1 MIEVKKQDIIFEDN
15 MDYDTTKRTKA
26 EELENIKFN
35 RIMRLRNRKFGF
47 AYGFLA
53 MNMMN
58 LFLTCIDKEYRQTA
72 FPIVIGF
79 FALISVVVTQ
89 FIFDKKIKDG
99 MDDLFDTGKSVT
111 TYYQADRKIRSWRDI
126 IERIESTSTMIDF
139 KLDKQGNLSINTFWV
154 DKENKA
160 HNEIFDVPKEM
171 VEYMDSPN
179 LIIKLMSPVDE
190 KNYIRVQL
198 PFLPFEFSTSSLAR
212 TGRIGIHTERR
223 EYHETI

>member
-26 EELENIKFN
+26 EEQDNIKFD

-47 AYGFLA
+47 VYGFLA
-53 MNMMN
+53 MNVMN
-58 LFLTCIDKEYRQTA
+58 LFLTCIDKEYRHTV
-72 FPIVIGF
+72 FPIAISF
-79 FALISVVVTQ
+79 SLLISVVIIQ

-99 MDDLFDTGKSVT
+99 IDDLFDTGKSAII
-111 TYYQADRKIRSWRDI
+111 YYQADRKIRSWRDI

-160 HNEIFDVPKEM
+160 HNEIFGVPKEM

-179 LIIKLMSPVDE
+179 VIIKLMSPVDGE
-190 KNYIRVQL
+190 NYIHVSVPQTKAL
-198 PFLPFEFSTSSLAR
+198 SKGGSNK
-212 TGRIGIHTERR
+212 
-223 EYHETI
+223 

>member
-35 RIMRLRNRKFGF
+35 RIMRIRNRKFGF

-53 MNMMN
+53 MNVMN

-72 FPIVIGF
+72 FPIMIGF
-79 FALISVVVTQ
+79 FALISVVVMQ

-99 MDDLFDTGKSVT
+99 MDDLFDNGKSVT
-111 TYYQADRKIRSWRDI
+111 IYYQTDRKIRSWRDI

-139 KLDKQGNLSINTFWV
+139 NTDKQGNLSINAFWV

-160 HNEIFDVPKEM
+160 HNEVFDVKKEM
-171 VEYMDSPN
+171 VEYIDSQN
-179 LIIKLMSPVDE
+179 VIIKLMSPVDGE
-190 KNYIRVQL
+190 NYIRVQL
-198 PFLPFEFSTSSLAR
+198 PKALFER
-212 TGRIGIHTERR
+212 TE
-223 EYHETI
+223 

>member
-15 MDYDTTKRTKA
+15 MDYDTTKRMKT
-26 EELENIKFN
+26 EEQDNIKFN

-53 MNMMN
+53 MNVMN

-79 FALISVVVTQ
+79 FALISVVVMQ

-99 MDDLFDTGKSVT
+99 IDDLFDTGKSAII
-111 TYYQADRKIRSWRDI
+111 YYQADRKIRSWRDI

-160 HNEIFDVPKEM
+160 HNEIFGVPKEM
-171 VEYMDSPN
+171 VEYMDSQN

-198 PFLPFEFSTSSLAR
+198 PQASLEQA
-212 TGRIGIHTERR
+212 E
-223 EYHETI
+223 

>member
-1 MIEVKKQDIIFEDN
+1 MIEVKKQNIIFEDN
-15 MDYDTTKRTKA
+15 MDYDTTKRMKA
-26 EELENIKFN
+26 EEQDNIKFN

-53 MNMMN
+53 MNVMN

-72 FPIVIGF
+72 FPIMIGF
-79 FALISVVVTQ
+79 FALISVVVMQ

-99 MDDLFDTGKSVT
+99 IDDLFDTGKSAII
-111 TYYQADRKIRSWRDI
+111 YYQADRKIRSWRDI

-160 HNEIFDVPKEM
+160 HNEIFGVPKEM
-171 VEYMDSPN
+171 VEYMDSQN

-198 PFLPFEFSTSSLAR
+198 PQASLEQA
-212 TGRIGIHTERR
+212 E
-223 EYHETI
+223 

>member
-15 MDYDTTKRTKA
+15 MDYDTTKRMKT
-26 EELENIKFN
+26 EEQDNIKFN
-35 RIMRLRNRKFGF
+35 RIMRVRNRKFGF

-53 MNMMN
+53 MNVMN

-72 FPIVIGF
+72 FPIMIGF
-79 FALISVVVTQ
+79 FALISVVVMQ

-99 MDDLFDTGKSVT
+99 IDDLFDTGKSAII
-111 TYYQADRKIRSWRDI
+111 YYQADRKIRSWRDI

-160 HNEIFDVPKEM
+160 HNEIFGVPKEM
-171 VEYMDSPN
+171 VEYMDSQN

-198 PFLPFEFSTSSLAR
+198 PQASLEQA
-212 TGRIGIHTERR
+212 E
-223 EYHETI
+223 

>member
-1 MIEVKKQDIIFEDN
+1 MIEVKKQNIIFEDN
-15 MDYDTTKRTKA
+15 MDYDTTKRMKT
-26 EELENIKFN
+26 EEQDDIKFN

-53 MNMMN
+53 MNVMN

-72 FPIVIGF
+72 FPIMIGF
-79 FALISVVVTQ
+79 FALISVVVMQ

-99 MDDLFDTGKSVT
+99 IDDLFDTGKSAII
-111 TYYQADRKIRSWRDI
+111 YYQADRKIRSWRDI

-160 HNEIFDVPKEM
+160 HNEIFGVPKEM
-171 VEYMDSPN
+171 VEYMDSQN

-198 PFLPFEFSTSSLAR
+198 PQASLEQA
-212 TGRIGIHTERR
+212 E
-223 EYHETI
+223 

>member
-15 MDYDTTKRTKA
+15 MDYDTTKKTKA
-26 EELENIKFN
+26 EEQDNIKFD

-99 MDDLFDTGKSVT
+99 MDDLFDTGKSAII
-111 TYYQADRKIRSWRDI
+111 YYQADRKIRSWRDI
-126 IERIESTSTMIDF
+126 IKRIESTSTMIDF

-160 HNEIFDVPKEM
+160 HNEIFDVKKEM
-171 VEYMDSPN
+171 VEYIDSQN
-179 LIIKLMSPVDE
+179 VIIKLMSSVDE

-198 PFLPFEFSTSSLAR
+198 PQASLEQA
-212 TGRIGIHTERR
+212 E
-223 EYHETI
+223 

>member
-15 MDYDTTKRTKA
+15 MDYDTTKRMKT
-26 EELENIKFN
+26 EEQDNIKFN

-53 MNMMN
+53 MNVMN

-72 FPIVIGF
+72 FPIMIGF
-79 FALISVVVTQ
+79 FALISVVVMQ

-99 MDDLFDTGKSVT
+99 IDDLFDTGKSAII
-111 TYYQADRKIRSWRDI
+111 YYQADRKIRSWRDI

-160 HNEIFDVPKEM
+160 HNEIFGVPKEM
-171 VEYMDSPN
+171 VEYMDSQN

-198 PFLPFEFSTSSLAR
+198 LQASLEQA
-212 TGRIGIHTERR
+212 E
-223 EYHETI
+223 

>member
-1 MIEVKKQDIIFEDN
+1 MIEVKKQNIIFEDN
-15 MDYDTTKRTKA
+15 MDYDTTKRMKP
-26 EELENIKFN
+26 EEQDNIKFN

-53 MNMMN
+53 MNVMN

-72 FPIVIGF
+72 FPIMIGF
-79 FALISVVVTQ
+79 FALISVVVMQ

-99 MDDLFDTGKSVT
+99 IDDLFDTGKSAII
-111 TYYQADRKIRSWRDI
+111 YYQADRKIRSWRDI

-160 HNEIFDVPKEM
+160 HNEIFGVPKEM
-171 VEYMDSPN
+171 VEYMDSQN

-198 PFLPFEFSTSSLAR
+198 PQASLEQA
-212 TGRIGIHTERR
+212 E
-223 EYHETI
+223 

>member
-1 MIEVKKQDIIFEDN
+1 MIEVKKQNIIFEDN
-15 MDYDTTKRTKA
+15 MDYDTTKRMKT
-26 EELENIKFN
+26 EEQDNIKFN

-53 MNMMN
+53 MNVMN

-72 FPIVIGF
+72 FPIMIGF
-79 FALISVVVTQ
+79 FALISVVVMQ

-99 MDDLFDTGKSVT
+99 IDDLFDTGKSAII
-111 TYYQADRKIRSWRDI
+111 YYQADRKIRSWRDI

-160 HNEIFDVPKEM
+160 HNEIFGVPKEM
-171 VEYMDSPN
+171 VEYMDSQN

-198 PFLPFEFSTSSLAR
+198 PQASLEQA
-212 TGRIGIHTERR
+212 E
-223 EYHETI
+223 

>member
-72 FPIVIGF
+72 FPIAIGF

-111 TYYQADRKIRSWRDI
+111 IYYQADRKIRSWRDI
-126 IERIESTSTMIDF
+126 IERIESTSTIIDF

-160 HNEIFDVPKEM
+160 HNEIFDVKKEM
-171 VEYMDSPN
+171 VEYIDSQN
-179 LIIKLMSPVDE
+179 VIIKLMSPVDGE
-190 KNYIRVQL
+190 NYIRVQL
-198 PFLPFEFSTSSLAR
+198 PQASLEQA
-212 TGRIGIHTERR
+212 E
-223 EYHETI
+223 

>member
-1 MIEVKKQDIIFEDN
+1 MIEVKKQNIIFEDN
-15 MDYDTTKRTKA
+15 MDYDTTKRMKV
-26 EELENIKFN
+26 EEQDNIKFN

-53 MNMMN
+53 MNVMN

-72 FPIVIGF
+72 FPIMIGF
-79 FALISVVVTQ
+79 FALISVVVMQ

-99 MDDLFDTGKSVT
+99 IDDLFDTGKSAII
-111 TYYQADRKIRSWRDI
+111 YYQADRKIRSWRDI

-160 HNEIFDVPKEM
+160 HNEIFGVPKEM
-171 VEYMDSPN
+171 VEYMDSQN

-198 PFLPFEFSTSSLAR
+198 PQASLEQA
-212 TGRIGIHTERR
+212 E
-223 EYHETI
+223 

>member
-1 MIEVKKQDIIFEDN
+1 MIEVKKQNIIFEDN
-15 MDYDTTKRTKA
+15 MDYDTTKRMKT
-26 EELENIKFN
+26 EEQDNIKFN

-53 MNMMN
+53 MNVMN

-72 FPIVIGF
+72 FPIMIGF
-79 FALISVVVTQ
+79 FALISVVVMQ

-99 MDDLFDTGKSVT
+99 IDDLFDTGKSAII
-111 TYYQADRKIRSWRDI
+111 YYQADRKIRSWRDI
-126 IERIESTSTMIDF
+126 IERIESTYTMIDF

-160 HNEIFDVPKEM
+160 HNEIFGVPKEM
-171 VEYMDSPN
+171 VEYMDSQN

-198 PFLPFEFSTSSLAR
+198 PQASLEQA
-212 TGRIGIHTERR
+212 E
-223 EYHETI
+223 

>member
-1 MIEVKKQDIIFEDN
+1 
-15 MDYDTTKRTKA
+15 
-26 EELENIKFN
+26 
-35 RIMRLRNRKFGF
+35 MRLRNRKFGF

-53 MNMMN
+53 MNVMN

-72 FPIVIGF
+72 FPIMIGF
-79 FALISVVVTQ
+79 FALISVVVMQ

-99 MDDLFDTGKSVT
+99 IDDLFDTGKSAII
-111 TYYQADRKIRSWRDI
+111 YYQADRKIRSWRDI

-160 HNEIFDVPKEM
+160 HNEIFGVPKEM
-171 VEYMDSPN
+171 VEYMDSQN

-198 PFLPFEFSTSSLAR
+198 PQASLEQA
-212 TGRIGIHTERR
+212 E
-223 EYHETI
+223 

>member
-15 MDYDTTKRTKA
+15 MDYDTTKRMKT
-26 EELENIKFN
+26 EEQDNIKFN

-53 MNMMN
+53 MNVMN

-72 FPIVIGF
+72 FPIMIGF
-79 FALISVVVTQ
+79 FALISVVVMQ

-99 MDDLFDTGKSVT
+99 IDDLFDTGKSAII
-111 TYYQADRKIRSWRDI
+111 YYQADRKIRSWRDI

-160 HNEIFDVPKEM
+160 HNEIFGVPKEM
-171 VEYMDSPN
+171 VEYMDSQN

-198 PFLPFEFSTSSLAR
+198 PQASLEQA
-212 TGRIGIHTERR
+212 E
-223 EYHETI
+223 

>member
-58 LFLTCIDKEYRQTA
+58 FFLTCIDKEYRQTA

-111 TYYQADRKIRSWRDI
+111 IYYQADRKIRSWRDI
-126 IERIESTSTMIDF
+126 IERIESTSTIIDF
-139 KLDKQGNLSINTFWV
+139 NTDKQGNLSINAFWV

-160 HNEIFDVPKEM
+160 HNEIFDVKKEM
-171 VEYMDSPN
+171 VEYIDSQN
-179 LIIKLMSPVDE
+179 VIIKLMSPVDGE
-190 KNYIRVQL
+190 NYIHVSVPQTKAL
-198 PFLPFEFSTSSLAR
+198 SKGGSNK
-212 TGRIGIHTERR
+212 
-223 EYHETI
+223 

>member
-15 MDYDTTKRTKA
+15 MDYDTTKRMKT
-26 EELENIKFN
+26 EEQDNIKFN

-53 MNMMN
+53 MNVMN

-72 FPIVIGF
+72 FPIMIGF
-79 FALISVVVTQ
+79 FALISVVVMQ

-99 MDDLFDTGKSVT
+99 IDDLFDTGKSAIIC
-111 TYYQADRKIRSWRDI
+111 YQADRKIRSWRDI

-160 HNEIFDVPKEM
+160 HNEIFGVPKEM
-171 VEYMDSPN
+171 VEYMDSQN

-198 PFLPFEFSTSSLAR
+198 PQASLEQA
-212 TGRIGIHTERR
+212 E
-223 EYHETI
+223 